1 MNILIIGAGSISI
14 EYAKVIDALNVKYVI
29 FQRSSSN
36 KKVPDNLNLIKRDS
50 IKDLDLNEF
59 THIINCV
66 DLENQA
72 KVNFFLLQNS
82 NAKILSEKPGFIFE
96 ADYLKAL
103 NLSKEIKSN
112 FFVAYNRRF
121 FQSVIKLKELSE
133 LDGGITSMHFEFT
146 EWQKSVE
153 ETNISMK
160 LKEKWALLNSSHVI
174 DLAFFICGNPKD
186 INCETFAAL
195 DWHPRSAIMKGYGVT
210 FLGIPF
216 SFSSDW
222 SSAGRWEINI
232 FTKRRKFILSP
243 LEKLKYIEKETVLI
257 KDFEMSNDNF
267 KHGFYK
273 QIDSFLFNNAKNI
286 PSLENAYY
294 LNKIVTK
301 ICGYE

>member
-1 MNILIIGAGSISI
+1 MNILIIGAGPISI
-14 EYAKVIDALNVKYVI
+14 DYAKVIDALNVKYVI

>member
-1 MNILIIGAGSISI
+1 MNILIIGAGPISI
-14 EYAKVIDALNVKYVI
+14 DYAKVIDALNVKYVI

-36 KKVPDNLNLIKRDS
+36 KKVPDNFNLIKRDS

-160 LKEKWALLNSSHVI
+160 LKKN
-174 DLAFFICGNPKD
+174 G
-186 INCETFAAL
+186 
-195 DWHPRSAIMKGYGVT
+195 
-210 FLGIPF
+210 
-216 SFSSDW
+216 
-222 SSAGRWEINI
+222 
-232 FTKRRKFILSP
+232 LS
-243 LEKLKYIEKETVLI
+243 
-257 KDFEMSNDNF
+257 
-267 KHGFYK
+267 
-273 QIDSFLFNNAKNI
+273 
-286 PSLENAYY
+286 
-294 LNKIVTK
+294 
-301 ICGYE
+301 